1 MAERYQAVSAVL
13 VRVFFLNLVVA
24 VAKLVLGYL
33 TGAVSIVSDGFHSLT
48 DCFSNVGAL
57 VGVRVAR
64 KPPDHDHPYGH
75 RKYET
80 IAAAAIAGFLMVVMI
95 EIVEAAWHGSTPGPA
110 LTVSPMAFAV
120 MIGDHRRQPAGD
132 AGTSG
137 ARACGCAAKCCWPT
151 RCTRKATCG
160 RR

>member
-1 MAERYQAVSAVL
+1 MAERYRAVSSVL
-13 VRVFFLNLVVA
+13 LRVFFLNLLVA

-57 VGVRVAR
+57 VGVRVAH
-64 KPPDHDHPYGH
+64 KPPDRDHPYGH

-95 EIVEAAWHGSTPGPA
+95 EIVEAAWHRFNTRAA
-110 LTVSPMAFAV
+110 LSVSPMAFSVMLATIAV
-120 MIGDHRRQPAGD
+120 NLVVTRC
-132 AGTSG
+132 TSG
-137 ARACGCAAKCCWPT
+137 VRACGSTARYCRPT
-151 RCTRKATCG
+151 RCILKATCG